1 MLRLAPTY
9 LRSVQD
15 AGVQDAAI
23 ELRSRRGGLKAGHA
37 GEALEAGVIQP
48 LGADPIC
55 PKACARGDAAPQ
67 TPRVGNRGPA
77 RYRHAAD
84 MIDQSQMAPGAFFDA
99 GSEDPK
105 GVPDRGGLSQR
116 CFGVMDATPVPFG
129 VRSGSGAVRSP
140 DRARA

>member
-1 MLRLAPTY
+1 MPRPAPTC
-9 LRSVQD
+9 LRSVQE
-15 AGVQDAAI
+15 AGAQDPGI
-23 ELRSRRGGLKAGHA
+23 EFRSRRGGLKAGRA
-37 GEALEAGVIQP
+37 GEQLEAGVIRP
-48 LGADPIC
+48 FRADPFC

-116 CFGVMDATPVPFG
+116 CFGVMDAIPVPFG
-129 VRSGSGAVRSP
+129 VRSGSGAVRSQ